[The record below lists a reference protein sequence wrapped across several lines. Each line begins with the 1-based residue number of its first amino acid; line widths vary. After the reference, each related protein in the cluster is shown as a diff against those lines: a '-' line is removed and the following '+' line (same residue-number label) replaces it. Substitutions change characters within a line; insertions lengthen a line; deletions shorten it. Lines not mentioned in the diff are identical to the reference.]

1 MFPMRRFLSLSL
13 SLSLAMATAVGSAAL
28 HAQAP
33 ASAATA
39 ATVSAS
45 DAKPFLGDWNVVGE
59 SPMGPFTTAVSVK
72 VEAAKVVASVSSD
85 IQPLTPI
92 SEISKSGESLILA
105 YSFTY
110 EGNAIP
116 ALLTLTPKADKLDAS
131 FDFAAGAFVMTG
143 VGTKA
148 AAPAA
153 N

>member
-1 MFPMRRFLSLSL
+1 MRRLTLI
-13 SLSLAMATAVGSAAL
+13 SLSLAMAIAISPVAL
-28 HAQAP
+28 LAQTP
-33 ASAATA
+33 ATPAATA
-39 ATVSAS
+39 AVSAA

-72 VEAAKVVASVSSD
+72 VEADKVVASVSSD
-85 IQPLTPI
+85 MQPLTAI
-92 SEISKSGESLILA
+92 TEISKSGESLILA
-105 YSFTY
+105 YSFSF

>member
-1 MFPMRRFLSLSL
+1 MRRLTLI
-13 SLSLAMATAVGSAAL
+13 SLSLAMAIAMAPMALLAQTPATPAAAAAVSAA
-28 HAQAP
+28 
-33 ASAATA
+33 
-39 ATVSAS
+39 

-72 VEAAKVVASVSSD
+72 VEAAKVVASVSSE
-85 IQPLTPI
+85 IQPLTAI
-92 SEISKSGESLILA
+92 TEISKSGDSLILA

-116 ALLTLTPKADKLDAS
+116 ALLTLTPKADKLDAT
-131 FDFAAGAFVMTG
+131 FDFAGGAFVMAG